1 MKQRFPKHLSYNY
14 KLEIDRMPA
23 KADDRLSL
31 KVILP
36 AVFIGILMVLLGIF
50 ELNNGLYNEEAASI
64 YKLAKDIHQPLVS
77 NEFADYSFILL
88 GLGIIA
94 GAIIAHIRYKK
105 IYFNGRIFNVDFKG
119 VFGEVEMFSEN
130 LRNYRGVR
138 MRMEF
143 FQFGIVN
150 KNKYIIELEHID
162 PGKTIPL
169 YISTDGAGIYDIW
182 HYYAKR
188 LEKPTIMDTD
198 EGLKVTDT
206 PDLNKNL
213 KNYIL
218 SNGLAGNYTVIPPLP
233 KVFKYA
239 QRNGKT
245 ILVGKKA
252 FWDILS
258 VIVSVWLAFYAAVL
272 GIAVYNHDKIVKLA
286 GAAWKAD
293 VCLGAA
299 ALVLAFCLLWLFRRE
314 KIVIKDNRII
324 LIYKFILLS
333 RKNQDVDI
341 DSLKDIEIIRNPVN
355 NRYYLALITQYNV
368 AAFGTKMPLEDLRW
382 VKKFLIHEIL
392 R

>member
-1 MKQRFPKHLSYNY
+1 MKQKFPKHLSYNY
-14 KLEIDRMPA
+14 KLPIDSLPA
-23 KADDRLSL
+23 RANDRLSL
-31 KVILP
+31 TVILS
-36 AVFIGILMVLLGIF
+36 AVFIGFIMFLLGVF
-50 ELNNGLYNEEAASI
+50 ELNNSLYDVKAETI
-64 YKLAKDIHQPLVS
+64 YKLAKDFKQPLIS
-77 NEFADYSFILL
+77 HTFADYTFIIL

-105 IYFNGRIFNVDFKG
+105 IFFDGRIFNVDFKG

-138 MRMEF
+138 MRIEF

-169 YISTDGAGIYDIW
+169 YISTDGSGIYDIW

-198 EGLKVTDT
+198 EGLKVIDT

-218 SNGLAGNYTVIPPLP
+218 SNGLETNYTVIPPLP

-239 QRNGKT
+239 QRSDKT
-245 ILVGKKA
+245 VLSSKKA

-258 VIVSVWLAFYAAVL
+258 VIVSVWLLFYTLIL
-272 GIAVYNHDKIVKLA
+272 GATLYNYTKILKMV
-286 GAAWKAD
+286 GSAWKFNS
-293 VCLGAA
+293 C
-299 ALVLAFCLLWLFRRE
+299 LVLASVILILCLLWLFRRE
-314 KIVIKDNRII
+314 KIVIKSNRII
-324 LIYKFILLS
+324 LIYKFLLLS
-333 RKNQDVDI
+333 RKNQDVEI
-341 DSLKDIEIIRNPVN
+341 DHIKEIEIMSNPVN
-355 NRYYLALITQYNV
+355 NRYYLAIITQHSI

>member
-14 KLEIDRMPA
+14 KLEIDRLPA
-23 KADDRLSL
+23 KANDRLSL

-36 AVFIGILMVLLGIF
+36 AIFIGILMVLLGIF
-50 ELNNGLYNEEAASI
+50 ELNNGLYNEEAASV
-64 YKLAKDIHQPLVS
+64 YKLADSMPEPLI
-77 NEFADYSFILL
+77 NHIFADYAFIII

-130 LRNYRGVR
+130 LRNYRGIR
-138 MRMEF
+138 MRIEF

-169 YISTDGAGIYDIW
+169 YISTDGSGIYDIW

-198 EGLKVTDT
+198 EGLKVLDT
-206 PDLNKNL
+206 SDLNKNL
-213 KNYIL
+213 KNYL
-218 SNGLAGNYTVIPPLP
+218 TSNGLAANYMVIPPLP

-239 QRNGKT
+239 QRDGKA
-245 ILVGKKA
+245 ILTGKKA

-258 VIVSVWLAFYAAVL
+258 IIVSVWLAFYAAVL
-272 GIAVYNHDKIVKLA
+272 GAAFYNYDKIVKLV
-286 GAAWKAD
+286 GTAWKVNSCMA
-293 VCLGAA
+293 LAA
-299 ALVLAFCLLWLFRRE
+299 AILFFCLLWLFRRE

-324 LIYKFILLS
+324 LIYKFFLLS

-341 DSLKDIEIIRNPVN
+341 DRLKDIEIMRNPVN

-392 R
+392 K